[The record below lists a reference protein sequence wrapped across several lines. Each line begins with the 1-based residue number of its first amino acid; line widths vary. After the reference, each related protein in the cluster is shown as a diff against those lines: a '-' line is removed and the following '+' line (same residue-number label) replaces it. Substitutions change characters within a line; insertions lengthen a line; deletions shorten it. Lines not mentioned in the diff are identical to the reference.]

1 MILYNKRDQIGSFSA
16 VNFFLFLHT
25 ELLITYLKKAMSD
38 LEKYKQQQE
47 GTISV
52 MVTVPNFDFSN
63 GHFPEVP
70 GLNPQRYQ
78 HKQPRQP
85 RVQERKRKQA
95 KTYYRVQLNK
105 VLVNLMKEE
114 KMNILT
120 AK

>member
-38 LEKYKQQQE
+38 LEKYKQQQK

-63 GHFPEVP
+63 GHFPKGSWVEPTKVP
-70 GLNPQRYQ
+70 
-78 HKQPRQP
+78 
-85 RVQERKRKQA
+85 A
-95 KTYYRVQLNK
+95 
-105 VLVNLMKEE
+105 
-114 KMNILT
+114 
-120 AK
+120 